1 MTGLVIDKRYLNHTM
16 GSYHIEGPQ
25 RLEVLLR
32 LVESADKRA
41 WRMIEPRPATEEEL
55 CRVHERSYVDFVKA
69 TAGREWTFLDPD
81 TGACALTYETALLA
95 AGGVLAAADAVLD
108 GRVRN
113 AFALVR
119 PPGHHAEP
127 ARAMG
132 FCFFNNVAVAAAHLL
147 AARGLQRVLVVDF
160 DVHHGNGTQAAFY
173 ERDDVLYVSTHQ
185 VPFYPGS
192 GRASETGAGRGRG
205 YTLNIPLLA
214 GKGDGDFLFI
224 FRELLAPVAAR
235 YRPEFILVSA
245 GFDIAVEDPLGGME
259 VTAEG
264 FGDLAAELVKMADE
278 SAGGKVAF
286 VLEGGYSLQALGAG
300 VGEVLR
306 RLGGEK
312 GRREVPPEPLST
324 LRREIEPSFQAA
336 REHGPL

>member
-1 MTGLVIDKRYLNHTM
+1 VTGIVVDRRYLDHTM

-25 RLEVLLR
+25 RLEALLR
-32 LVESADKRA
+32 LVESADARA
-41 WRMIEPRPATEEEL
+41 WRRIEPRPATEEEL
-55 CRVHERSYVDFVKA
+55 CRVHERSYVDFIKA
-69 TAGREWTFLDPD
+69 TAGREWTLLDPD
-81 TGACALTYETALLA
+81 TGACALTYETALFA
-95 AGGVLAAADAVLD
+95 AGGALAAADAVLD

-132 FCFFNNVAVAAAHLL
+132 FCIFNNIAVTAAHLL
-147 AARGLQRVLVVDF
+147 AARGLRRILIVDF

-192 GRASETGAGRGRG
+192 GRATETGAGQGRG
-205 YTLNIPLLA
+205 HTLNVPLFA

-224 FRELLAPVAAR
+224 LRELVAPVAAR

-245 GFDIAVEDPLGGME
+245 GFDIALEDPLGGME

-264 FGDLAAELVKMADE
+264 FGDLATELMKMADA
-278 SAGGKVAF
+278 SAGGKLVF
-286 VLEGGYSLQALGAG
+286 VLEGGYSLQALEAG

-306 RLGGEK
+306 RLGG
-312 GRREVPPEPLST
+312 GSGHRHTPPDILPT
-324 LRREIEPSFQAA
+324 LRQEIEPSFEAA
-336 REHGPL
+336 RKHGFL

>member
-1 MTGLVIDKRYLNHTM
+1 MTGIVIDRRYLNHTM
-16 GSYHIEGPQ
+16 GSYHVEGPQ
-25 RLEVLLR
+25 RIEVLLR
-32 LVESADKRA
+32 LVASADKRA
-41 WRMIEPRPATEEEL
+41 WRMIEPRLATEEEL
-55 CRVHERSYVDFVKA
+55 CRIHERSYVDFLKA
-69 TAGREWTFLDPD
+69 TAGRDWTFLDPD
-81 TGACALTYETALLA
+81 TGASALTYETALLA
-95 AGGVLAAADAVLD
+95 AGGALAAVDAILD

-127 ARAMG
+127 AQAMG

-147 AARGLQRVLVVDF
+147 AARGLKRILIVDF

-173 ERDDVLYVSTHQ
+173 ERDDVLYFSTHQ

-205 YTLNIPLLA
+205 YTLNVPLLA

-224 FRELLAPVAAR
+224 FRELLAPAAAR
-235 YRPEFILVSA
+235 YRPDFILVSA

-264 FGDLAAELVKMADE
+264 FGDMASELVKMAEE
-278 SAGGKVAF
+278 SAAGRLAF
-286 VLEGGYSLQALGAG
+286 VLEGGYSLQALEAG

-306 RLGGEK
+306 RLSGQK
-312 GRREVPPEPLST
+312 ARREAAPGPLPT
-324 LRREIEPSFQAA
+324 LRQEIEPSFRAA
-336 REHGPL
+336 REHALL